1 MTLPSALR
9 SDSIQAALRLRAS
22 QTLALTAH
30 CTFSRLELLTRVVDS
45 TDGIPKKKKARRRLK
60 SLGAMVKR
68 EEYLANQN
76 HGSLLR
82 EAHLVDSV
90 GVNVG
95 GS

>member
-1 MTLPSALR
+1 M
-9 SDSIQAALRLRAS
+9 RAFE
-22 QTLALTAH
+22 TI
-30 CTFSRLELLTRVVDS
+30 D
-45 TDGIPKKKKARRRLK
+45 DIPKKKKARIRLK
-60 SLGAMVKR
+60 SLVAMAKL

-95 GS
+95 GI